1 MTLDANFWPALWSLA
16 AASGTRPE
24 IFLTVWFAESG
35 LDPSIVNK
43 DGCIGLNQT
52 CPKEIGGP
60 GFPTTPEA
68 YAALPASEQVAWIAP
83 QVLSQVK
90 LNGGPFLSAARYY
103 QANFMPATLT
113 TAKRA
118 GDVIASKFGPYA
130 MEYANNAGL
139 DMNKDGKITLS
150 DLGDFL
156 VHVVNDYGYDVDK
169 GAPLST
175 AIHTAYLHAPPRPLW
190 SSPALVIRERGPAV
204 ASKGRGGAVVIALC
218 FGGLLAA
225 AGARGRR

>member
-1 MTLDANFWPALWSLA
+1 MTLDANFWPALWNLA

-90 LNGGPFLSAARYY
+90 LNGGPFQSAARSY
-103 QANFMPATLT
+103 QANFIPATLT
-113 TAKRA
+113 
-118 GDVIASKFGPYA
+118 P
-130 MEYANNAGL
+130 ANAPA
-139 DMNKDGKITLS
+139 
-150 DLGDFL
+150 
-156 VHVVNDYGYDVDK
+156 
-169 GAPLST
+169 APL
-175 AIHTAYLHAPPRPLW
+175 APKVHPYP
-190 SSPALVIRERGPAV
+190 PH
-204 ASKGRGGAVVIALC
+204 
-218 FGGLLAA
+218 
-225 AGARGRR
+225 